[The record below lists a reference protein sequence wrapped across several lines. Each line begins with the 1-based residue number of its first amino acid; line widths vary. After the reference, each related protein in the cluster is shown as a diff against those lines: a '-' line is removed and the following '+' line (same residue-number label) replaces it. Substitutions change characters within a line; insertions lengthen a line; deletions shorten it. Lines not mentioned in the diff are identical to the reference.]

1 MLKSIIITLF
11 SVSFLLNETVT
22 SKQRYYQAISVKD
35 STIKQK
41 AKRLQVIYSKLSQT
55 SYMKYER
62 AYFKAF
68 PESFEVFQ
76 AIFGFYPDDP
86 NKGILYDSSRSYV
99 LKFFNLKVQ
108 KEKLFSKT
116 IDVGIN
122 GKWDADAVNYFQGAL
137 GYNVKRNEKLFA
149 RLLSKRSKADIKSF
163 WYFYFDGPHPP
174 DKIPNELN
182 KFKQIDPDLYKL
194 IKQSFA
200 KVKAD
205 TSH

>member
-1 MLKSIIITLF
+1 MLKVIIITLF

-22 SKQRYYQAISVKD
+22 SEHRNYQAISVKD
-35 STIKQK
+35 SAIKQK

-76 AIFGFYPDDP
+76 AIFGFYPEDP
-86 NKGILYDSSRSYV
+86 NKGFLYDSSRFYIF
-99 LKFFNLKVQ
+99 KFFKVKIPKENLY
-108 KEKLFSKT
+108 SKAVD
-116 IDVGIN
+116 IAIN
-122 GKWDADAVNYFQGAL
+122 GKWHGDAANYFQGAL
-137 GYNVKRNEKLFA
+137 GYRVIGNEKLFA
-149 RLLSKRSKADIKSF
+149 RILSKHSKDDIKSF

-174 DKIPNELN
+174 NKIPDELN
-182 KFKQIDPDLYKL
+182 KFKEIDPDLYEL

>member
-1 MLKSIIITLF
+1 MLKAIIITFF

-22 SKQRYYQAISVKD
+22 SKHRNCQAISVKD

-68 PESFEVFQ
+68 PESFEAFQ
-76 AIFGFYPDDP
+76 AIFGFYPEDP
-86 NKGILYDSSRSYV
+86 NKGFLYDSSRFYIN
-99 LKFFNLKVQ
+99 KFFKLKIP
-108 KEKLFSKT
+108 KENFYSKV
-116 IDVGIN
+116 VGIAIN
-122 GKWDADAVNYFQGAL
+122 GKWDADAVSYFQGAL
-137 GYNVKRNEKLFA
+137 RYNVKRNEKLFA